1 MEWEETTKANFEYMI
16 AKVPVFMRDVARA
29 AVSKKLEEFIARE
42 GGAVVNEKSLVDAFF
57 AATPFGFH
65 GPMKNDMKELGI
77 DYTQYGHDK

>member
-1 MEWEETTKANFEYMI
+1 MEWEPAIKEKFEQMI
-16 AKVPVFMRDVARA
+16 AKVPVFMRELAKNAVARKA
-29 AVSKKLEEFIARE
+29 EECAVKAGRTE
-42 GGAVVNEKSLVDAFF
+42 VNEKDMVDGFF